1 MSEKTKDLWAERAR
15 NLVKGELARRGLSY
29 EDLALKLKKIGVNE
43 NANNLRSKINRG
55 TFSAA
60 FFIQVLTAIGCR
72 VIEVQIEQSPAY
84 P

>member
-15 NLVKGELARRGLSY
+15 NLLKGELARRGLSY
-29 EDLALKLKKIGVNE
+29 EDLAVKLQKIGVEE

-60 FFIQVLTAIGCR
+60 FLLQVLGAIGCTSLDVR
-72 VIEVQIEQSPAY
+72 FD
-84 P
+84 

>member
-15 NLVKGELARRGLSY
+15 NLLKGELARRGLSY
-29 EDLALKLKKIGVNE
+29 EDLAAKLQKIGVEE

-60 FFIQVLTAIGCR
+60 FLLQVLRAIGATSVDLR
-72 VIEVQIEQSPAY
+72 LD
-84 P
+84 

>member
-15 NLVKGELARRGLSY
+15 NLLKGELARRGLSY
-29 EDLALKLKKIGVNE
+29 EDLAVKLQKIGVEE

-60 FFIQVLTAIGCR
+60 FLLQVLQAIGASSIDVR
-72 VIEVQIEQSPAY
+72 LD
-84 P
+84 

>member
-29 EDLALKLKKIGVNE
+29 EDLAVKLQKIGVEE

-60 FFIQVLTAIGCR
+60 FLLQVLRAVGC
-72 VIEVQIEQSPAY
+72 QSIDVRLD
-84 P
+84 